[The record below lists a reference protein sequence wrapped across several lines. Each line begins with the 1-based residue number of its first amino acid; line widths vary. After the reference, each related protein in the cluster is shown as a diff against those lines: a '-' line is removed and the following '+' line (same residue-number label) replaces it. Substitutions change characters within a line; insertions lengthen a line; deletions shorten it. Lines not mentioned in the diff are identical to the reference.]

1 MWYMKPIRV
10 SVDVPD
16 PRAEVYD
23 FLDVLSNHE
32 QFTDHLLVDWECSGP
47 ERGVGARARM
57 RVKTG
62 GRSDVID
69 MEVISADPPV
79 TSKERS
85 VGAGGRR
92 VTTGTYVLDELAGG
106 GTRITFELA
115 WLKVPLSERL
125 AGPLVRS
132 LMRRENGRAMR
143 RLADLLAE
151 RRAAR
156 QHA

>member
-16 PRAEVYD
+16 PREEVFA
-23 FLDVLSNHE
+23 FLDVLGNHE

-47 ERGVGARARM
+47 ERGVGARAHV
-57 RVKTG
+57 RVRTG
-62 GRSDVID
+62 GRSEVID

-79 TSKERS
+79 TNTERS

-92 VTTGTYVLDELAGG
+92 VTTGTYVLEELPGG

-115 WLKVPLSERL
+115 WLKAPLSERL

-132 LMRRENGRAMR
+132 LMRRENARAMR

-151 RRAAR
+151 RRAVP
-156 QHA
+156 QHT